1 MSEQTGEKTEQ
12 PTQRKL
18 EDAQKKGQ
26 IARSSEVQ
34 TTLVLLAV
42 VCALSFTGAEVWRN
56 LAVAVAAVLA
66 HLHDTSLAPSTL
78 QGYTWRGAL
87 LFLQCTG
94 PIVLAAVLGGLL
106 AGGIQ
111 NRFNTASEALGFHWE
126 RLNPVE
132 GLKRHL
138 SARAAVPAL
147 VALAKFT
154 VIFSL
159 TFSTV
164 KGVLHDPV
172 FTTSV
177 SLQRFIEFLA
187 ESALRIAFR
196 LLLAMGVIAAT
207 DYTYQFWRTHRDLMM
222 TRDEV
227 KEERKNTEANQQVKT
242 GRRRLRL
249 FSKRK
254 MLADVP
260 RADVVITNPTHIAVA
275 LRYDPKTMQ
284 APRLLAKGV
293 RKNAEQIR
301 DLARQHGVPVVENK
315 PLARLMWKHGRVGRE
330 IPTQLYV
337 AVAEVLAY
345 VYRINPYR
353 YYAEALSATTTAQE
367 AALQR

>member
-1 MSEQTGEKTEQ
+1 MNEQTGEKTEQ
-12 PTQRKL
+12 PTPRKL
-18 EDAQKKGQ
+18 DDAQKKGQ
-26 IARSSEVQ
+26 FARSSEVQ

-42 VCALSFTGAEVWRN
+42 VCALSFTGAEMWRN
-56 LAVAVAAVLA
+56 LAGTMAAVLG
-66 HLHDTSLAPSTL
+66 HLHDTTLTPAAL
-78 QGYTWRGAL
+78 QGYSWRGAL
-87 LFLQCTG
+87 LFLQCTA
-94 PIVLAAVLGGLL
+94 PVVLAAMLGGLL

-111 NRFNTASEALGFHWE
+111 NRFNTASEALGFNWQ

-132 GLKRHL
+132 GLKRIF
-138 SARAAVPAL
+138 SARSAVPAL
-147 VALAKFT
+147 VAVAKFT

-187 ESALRIAFR
+187 QSSLRIALR
-196 LLLAMGVIAAT
+196 LLLAIGVIAAA
-207 DYTYQFWRTHRDLMM
+207 DYAYQFWRTHRDLMM
-222 TRDEV
+222 TRDEL
-227 KEERKNTEANQQVKT
+227 KEERKNTEGNQQIKT

-260 RADVVITNPTHIAVA
+260 KADVVITNPTHIAIA
-275 LRYDPKTMQ
+275 LRYDPKTMP
-284 APRLLAKGV
+284 APRLLAKGI

-301 DLARQHGVPVVENK
+301 DLARQHGVPIVDNK
-315 PLARLMWKHGRVGRE
+315 PLARLMWKHGKVGRE

-353 YYAEALSATTTAQE
+353 YYSEALNVRTTGAE
-367 AALQR
+367 PALGR

>member
-1 MSEQTGEKTEQ
+1 MNEQTGEKTEY

-18 EDAQKKGQ
+18 DEAQKHGQ

-34 TTLVLLAV
+34 TTVVLLAV
-42 VCALSFTGAEVWRN
+42 VCAISFTGAEMWRN
-56 LAVAVAAVLA
+56 LARAVAAVLG
-66 HLHDTSLAPSTL
+66 HLHDTAVTPSAL
-78 QGYTWRGAL
+78 QGHAWSAAL

-94 PIVLAAVLGGLL
+94 PIVLAAMMGGLL

-111 NRFNTASEALGFHWE
+111 NRFSTASEALGFHWD
-126 RLNPVE
+126 RINPVE
-132 GLKRHL
+132 GLKRVF
-138 SARAAVPAL
+138 SPRSAVPAL

-164 KGVLHDPV
+164 RGVLHDPV
-172 FTTSV
+172 FSTSV
-177 SLQRFIEFLA
+177 SLQRFLEFLA
-187 ESALRIAFR
+187 ESSLRIALR
-196 LLLAMGVIAAT
+196 LLLAMGVIAAA
-207 DYTYQFWRTHRDLMM
+207 DYAYQFWRTRRDLMM
-222 TRDEV
+222 TRDEI
-227 KEERKNTEANQQVKT
+227 KEEKKNTEANQQVKA
-242 GRRRLRL
+242 GRRRRRL
-249 FSKRK
+249 FSKRR

-260 RADVVITNPTHIAVA
+260 KADVVITNPTHIAIA
-275 LRYDPKTMQ
+275 LLYDRKTMQ
-284 APRLLAKGV
+284 APRLLAKGI

-301 DLARQHGVPVVENK
+301 ELARQHGVPIVDNK

-353 YYAEALSATTTAQE
+353 YYAEALNSRT
-367 AALQR
+367 